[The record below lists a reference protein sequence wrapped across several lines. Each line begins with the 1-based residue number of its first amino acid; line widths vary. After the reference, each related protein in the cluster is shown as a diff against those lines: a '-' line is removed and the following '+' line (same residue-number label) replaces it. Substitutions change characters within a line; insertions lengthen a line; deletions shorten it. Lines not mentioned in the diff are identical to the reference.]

1 MDKHLL
7 IDGNGTMSLTI
18 TVLLFFI
25 ARFTLTDIA
34 AACTILAALTTA
46 ILNITRVV
54 REKNKAKRDKLNNS

>member
-34 AACTILAALTTA
+34 AVCTILAAVTTA
-46 ILNITRVV
+46 VLNITRVI
-54 REKNKAKRDKLNNS
+54 RERKRAKKDSSQ